1 MFSVTFEKILKN
13 GFISLN
19 TKYWEDLINYFFYG
33 SDNFIVK
40 PPMVMVQAMP
50 CLQEQGTKIDFL
62 LIFDKHF
69 YSFFEGIDLKE
80 NKCKLKRGEMAVPGT
95 L

>member
-1 MFSVTFEKILKN
+1 
-13 GFISLN
+13 
-19 TKYWEDLINYFFYG
+19 
-33 SDNFIVK
+33 
-40 PPMVMVQAMP
+40 MVMVQAMP
-50 CLQEQGTKIDFL
+50 CLQEKGTKIDFL

-80 NKCKLKRGEMAVPGT
+80 NKCKLKRGEMAVPET